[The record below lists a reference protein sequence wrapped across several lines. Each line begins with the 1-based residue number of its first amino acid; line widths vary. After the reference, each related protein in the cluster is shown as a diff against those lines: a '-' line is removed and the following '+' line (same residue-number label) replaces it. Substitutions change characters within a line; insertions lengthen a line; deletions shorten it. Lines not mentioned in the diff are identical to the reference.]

1 MNDIELSP
9 SLKRRV
15 SEDFDFLVLCQP
27 KGNMGMYRLLGDST
41 LKADLAA
48 FREKAAAAAA
58 VAAKTQDEDGLMLL
72 KAAVVRAEARREGA
86 VDLDVVVRAIADIE
100 KRRG

>member
-1 MNDIELSP
+1 M
-9 SLKRRV
+9 
-15 SEDFDFLVLCQP
+15 
-27 KGNMGMYRLLGDST
+27 KGTPPHQAGV
-41 LKADLAA
+41 A
-48 FREKAAAAAA
+48 AAAAAA